1 MIDYSIRDVLGFNIP
16 AQFVAECFIE
26 DDESSAEV
34 EYEQIQV
41 EEFAEALFLAQQDQL
56 AEGMTSEFMTQCS
69 KAIEQYVKETWGE
82 DETINTICENLYQYR
97 SEVEAWLITIN
108 EEIESDA
115 RTGFEDRQSGDY
127 WRD

>member
-1 MIDYSIRDVLGFNIP
+1 MIDYSIHDVLGFTIP
-16 AQFVAECFIE
+16 KQFIAECFIE

-41 EEFAEALFLAQQDQL
+41 AEFAESLFWAQQNQL
-56 AEGMTSEFMTQCS
+56 DEGMTSEFMTQCS
-69 KAIEQYVKETWGE
+69 KALEQYVKETHGE
-82 DETINTICENLYQYR
+82 DETINTICENLHEYR
-97 SEVEAWLITIN
+97 AEVEAWLTSIN

-115 RTGFEDRQSGDY
+115 QTGFEERQSGDY

>member
-1 MIDYSIRDVLGFNIP
+1 
-16 AQFVAECFIE
+16 
-26 DDESSAEV
+26 
-34 EYEQIQV
+34 
-41 EEFAEALFLAQQDQL
+41 
-56 AEGMTSEFMTQCS
+56 MTSEFMTQCS

-127 WRD
+127 WRE